1 MRKRLLILSAILI
14 LFMIMLISDSGTN
27 GDLKNPLT
35 VGLDDSPLGY
45 LDERGEIVGFEVDMA
60 REAIKRAGST
70 AEFKIIHWSEK
81 EKKLDSGEIDMIWS
95 GMDITPERQEKMIF
109 CKQYMNNFMLILVH
123 EGNPHNI
130 LSDIDF
136 RGHKVGVKAGT
147 TAENYIMSNTSAKN
161 FIKELKTYDRD
172 EEVFMALKNGE
183 IDAIVSNELIARY
196 LMAKHGYNFDVSKI
210 LIESHECGVGF
221 RKDDKELRDAI
232 QKAYD
237 SMVTDGTAKKISEKW
252 FQADLSRR

>member
-1 MRKRLLILSAILI
+1 
-14 LFMIMLISDSGTN
+14 MLMSGFGTN
-27 GDLKNPLT
+27 GNLKNPLI

-45 LDERGEIVGFEVDMA
+45 VDERGEIVGFEVDLA
-60 REAIKRAGST
+60 REAIKRACLT

-109 CKQYMNNFMLILVH
+109 CKQYMNNYLLILVQ
-123 EGNPHNI
+123 EGNPYNI
-130 LSDIDF
+130 VSETDF
-136 RGHKVGVKAGT
+136 RSRKVGVKSGT
-147 TAENYIMSNTSAKN
+147 TAENYIMMNTSVKN

-183 IDAIVSNELIARY
+183 IDAIISNELIARY
-196 LMAKHGYNFDVSKI
+196 LLAKHDYNFEVPKI
-210 LIESHECGVGF
+210 LTESYECGVGF

-232 QKAYD
+232 QAAYD

-252 FQADLSRR
+252 FQADLISR